1 MIEKDKD
8 YTQKQF
14 LEELGINDRTF
25 RREKE
30 RIMRELNDCYDLEI
44 KYTKTGRI
52 SKIKVKEVYEDYE
65 YLGKCHYNKKEKE
78 KAYYEATQ
86 EVMDNLE
93 EQCGK
98 IIGTPRLFA
107 KNIYLGWPDYVKQY
121 HRDNDPS
128 LDTIYNCELHYC
140 HTWYGKDEWDKGD
153 FMDDKRKGYIDEK
166 VWCLTKKDGDFTYY
180 EEMTEEQKK
189 YLFKCFSECVFDNKK
204 IQEEELDIISDYDN
218 GVITEAERDSKIG
231 SMRYEKGWNVAYKKF
246 QKKYEYYPIKAS
258 VYIRYDKTNTE

>member
-1 MIEKDKD
+1 MI
-8 YTQKQF
+8 QKGESYNQQEF
-14 LEELGINDRTF
+14 IKALGIDRNAWG
-25 RREKE
+25 RYRE

-65 YLGKCHYNKKEKE
+65 YLGKCKYNKKDKE
-78 KAYYEATQ
+78 TAYYEATQ

-107 KNIYLGWPDYVKQY
+107 KNIHLGWSDYVKPF

-128 LDTIYNCELHYC
+128 FDTIYNCELHYC
-140 HTWYGKDEWDKGD
+140 HSWYGKDEKETQEMGDKT
-153 FMDDKRKGYIDEK
+153 KKGYIDEK
-166 VWCLTKKDGDFTYY
+166 VWCLTKKDGNFSYY

-218 GVITEAERDSKIG
+218 GIITEEERDSKIG

-258 VYIRYDKTNTE
+258 VYVRYDE